1 MNNYESMIIIDPE
14 LSIEAA
20 EKVNDKLISYLK
32 EDEAEIIETTFWK
45 KRKLAFEIDKKK
57 EGYYFIN
64 YFKLAPEKVKKLDRY
79 YKLSDKIFRHNI
91 LVLEN

>member
-1 MNNYESMIIIDPE
+1 NNYESMIIIDPE
-14 LSIEAA
+14 LSQEVA
-20 EKVNDKLISYLK
+20 EKVNEKLISFLK
-32 EDEAEIIETTFWK
+32 ENQAEIIETKFWK

-64 YFKLAPEKVKKLDRY
+64 NFKFLPENVKKLDRY

-91 LVLEN
+91 LVKEN